1 MQLSCKQHTVVLR
14 LYVVRDTIF
23 LHRLIFNVYF
33 SFFILI
39 SFSLEIVVFLSFFTY
54 AYLFFLSFY
63 ISFAL
68 PCLCLWLCVYLC
80 VWSFYETI
88 GLVLNL
94 LDGYGGVLL
103 GKFLLTFTDKN
114 VKKLGPRSLTPGEQR
129 KCSRQYETYIFVAP
143 LQRSLKDEYFTHWQQ
158 KYLRIH
164 WATCV
169 VSYSIINES
178 IAF

>member
-1 MQLSCKQHTVVLR
+1 MYIFPSLCLR
-14 LYVVRDTIF
+14 
-23 LHRLIFNVYF
+23 
-33 SFFILI
+33 I
-39 SFSLEIVVFLSFFTY
+39 SFISLYLLVSLLKLLYFFLST
-54 AYLFFLSFY
+54 YLFFLSFY

-68 PCLCLWLCVYLC
+68 PFLCLWLCVYLC

-94 LDGYGGVLL
+94 LDGYGGVFL

-129 KCSRQYETYIFVAP
+129 KCSRQYETYAFVAP

-164 WATCV
+164 KGNVCGKL
-169 VSYSIINES
+169 
-178 IAF
+178 

>member
-33 SFFILI
+33 SFFMLANLFYFFILI

-54 AYLFFLSFY
+54 TYLFFLSFY

-68 PCLCLWLCVYLC
+68 PFLCLWLCVYLC

-94 LDGYGGVLL
+94 LDGYGGVFL

-129 KCSRQYETYIFVAP
+129 KCSR
-143 LQRSLKDEYFTHWQQ
+143 
-158 KYLRIH
+158 KYDNLH
-164 WATCV
+164 FCCNSTA
-169 VSYSIINES
+169 
-178 IAF
+178 